1 MIAMRQSSPVS
12 GHSRPDRPTSV
23 SPGHRLAAA
32 LGSGFLGAAA
42 LTLLHETLRRVVPE
56 APRMDLLGERAIER
70 AMCWAGYEPPEGRT
84 LHQVAL
90 AGDLASNTAYYS
102 LVGLGRPER
111 AIARGAAIGLV
122 AGVGALTLPGPL
134 GLGTDPA
141 RRSVGT
147 GLMTVGLYL
156 GGGLVAG
163 LAYRRLGSNR
173 LPPKIPF
180 LRSAPQ

>member
-12 GHSRPDRPTSV
+12 DYSRSEQSV
-23 SPGHRLAAA
+23 SVSLGHRLAAA
-32 LGSGFLGAAA
+32 FGSGFLGAAA
-42 LTLLHETLRRVVPE
+42 LTLLHESLRRIVPE

-70 AMCWAGYEPPEGRT
+70 GMRWAGYEPPQGQT

-102 LVGLGRPER
+102 LVGLGPPER
-111 AIARGAAIGLV
+111 AIARGAVIGLV
-122 AGVGALTLPGPL
+122 AGIGAVTLPGPL

-141 RRSVGT
+141 RRTMST

-163 LAYRRLGSNR
+163 LAYRRLGSGR
-173 LPPKIPF
+173 V
-180 LRSAPQ
+180 RQG